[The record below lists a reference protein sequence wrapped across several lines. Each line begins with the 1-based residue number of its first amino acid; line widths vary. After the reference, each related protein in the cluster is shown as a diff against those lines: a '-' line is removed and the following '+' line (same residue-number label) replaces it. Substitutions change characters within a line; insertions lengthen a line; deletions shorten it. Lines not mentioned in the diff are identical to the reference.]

1 MDCDSLRTQASR
13 PIVWSIA
20 GNDCGG
26 GAGLAA
32 DLLTIHDLGGHACPV
47 VSSVT
52 AQNSLTLRSAEAVS
66 AQILRDQLEVL
77 AADLPPVAI
86 KIGLLPTIEHVTLL
100 AEWLAGFKAK
110 QTCFVVLDPVVIT
123 SQGGNMAEQDIRD
136 ALLTKLL
143 PQLDLITP
151 NLNHLV
157 WLLKLP
163 TEHFSSADYPLSL
176 LEAASAQLRE
186 LGVSAV
192 LCKGGHFNDALTRDY
207 FSDGTQRFVLE
218 SERVVTRHGHGTG
231 CTLASAVAALVAQG
245 YDITDALAV
254 AKAYVQQGL
263 RHAQGIGQGPG
274 PVAHV
279 GWPEQAID
287 FPQPR
292 WVIHNNSVWQ
302 LETSLAVAAFPET
315 DHQLGLYPVV
325 DSVQWIE
332 KLLQWG
338 VRTLQLRVKD
348 PDAPDLEQQ
357 IEQAIKLGQQYQ
369 ARLFINDYWQLAV
382 KHGAYGVH
390 LGQEDLQIAD
400 LNAIHDA
407 GLRLGIST
415 HGFFELARAFA
426 LQPSYIALG
435 HIFPTQ
441 TKEMPSQPQGLQRL
455 DRYVALACDF
465 PTVAIGGIS
474 EQRVPEVQISGVGSI
489 ALVSAITNA
498 SDPQVATERLL
509 RLVEGNTSEAVTND

>member
-1 MDCDSLRTQASR
+1 MDCDSLRTQTSR
-13 PIVWSIA
+13 PIVWIIA

-32 DLLTIHDLGGHACPV
+32 DLLTIHDFGGHACPV

-66 AQILRDQLEVL
+66 AKILLDQLDVL

-100 AEWLAGFKAK
+100 AEWLAAFKAK

-151 NLNHLV
+151 NLNELI
-157 WLLKLP
+157 WLLQLP
-163 TEHFSSADYPLSL
+163 SDHFSSADYPLPL

-186 LGVSAV
+186 FGVGAV
-192 LCKGGHFNDALTRDY
+192 LCKGGHFNDVLTRDY

-231 CTLASAVAALVAQG
+231 CTLASAIATLVAQG
-245 YDITDALAV
+245 YDITDALAA

-263 RHAQGIGQGPG
+263 RQAQAIGQGPG
-274 PVAHV
+274 PVLHA

-287 FPQPR
+287 FPLPR
-292 WVIHNNSVWQ
+292 WVIQQDGVWQ
-302 LETSLAVAAFPET
+302 LEASFLVEGFPAT

-325 DSVQWIE
+325 DSVAWIE

-338 VRTLQLRVKD
+338 VRTLQLRVKN
-348 PDAPDLEQQ
+348 PDVPDLEQQ
-357 IEQAIKLGQQYQ
+357 IQQAIELGKRYQ
-369 ARLFINDYWQLAV
+369 ARLFINDYWQLAI

-390 LGQEDLQIAD
+390 LGQEDLQVAD
-400 LNAIHDA
+400 LNAIRQS
-407 GLRLGIST
+407 GLRFGIST

-455 DRYVALACDF
+455 DRYVALASDF

-474 EQRVPEVQISGVGSI
+474 EERVPEVQVSGVGSI
-489 ALVSAITNA
+489 ALVSAITKA
-498 SDPQVATERLL
+498 SDPKAATERLL
-509 RLVEGNTSEAVTND
+509 RLVEGHLPKAVVYD